1 MQHLE
6 YANML
11 FSKDKSRSMQD
22 LLVEHGR
29 LVIQCI
35 DNFQSMIDALR
46 LLDLEKARKFKAAVD
61 KFETDADNVHRENV
75 TQICKGSFFGYMRE
89 DILQMMEMVDSIAD
103 SAKEAAR
110 ALMWRR
116 VPEQI
121 LVKFLNDT
129 AMKYVKESA
138 HTARALLAIL
148 ENMNQK
154 RDVVIDKVRVVEHLE
169 EDADVLKN
177 RLFQELYSK
186 ADEYDTLTVLQL
198 KEFIDLTDNIADKA
212 EDASD
217 IILIMLAKGYS

>member
-1 MQHLE
+1 
-6 YANML
+6 ML

-22 LLVEHGR
+22 LLLEHAR
-29 LVIQCI
+29 LVMQCI
-35 DNFQSMIDALR
+35 ENFQNMIGALR
-46 LLDLEKARKFKAAVD
+46 VLDLQRAREFENLVD
-61 KFETDADNVHRENV
+61 KFETEADNVHRDNV

-89 DILQMMEMVDSIAD
+89 DILQMMELVDSIAD

-110 ALMWRR
+110 ALMWRK

-121 LVKFLNDT
+121 LVKFLDDT
-129 AMKYVKESA
+129 AMNYVKESS
-138 HTARALLAIL
+138 HTARSLLAVL
-148 ENMNQK
+148 ESLNMK
-154 RDVVIDKVRVVEHLE
+154 RDVVIEKVRVVEQLE
-169 EDADVLKN
+169 EGADILKN

-217 IILIMLAKGYS
+217 VVLVMLAKGYS